1 MSSLNCFCG
10 LEVFILFRRFL
21 MKELNQFELKQVAG
35 GNGIAEDIG
44 WALGRGSR
52 WLWNQEW
59 FRGLAGGG
67 CRWCP
72 VIQE

>member
-1 MSSLNCFCG
+1 
-10 LEVFILFRRFL
+10 

-52 WLWNQEW
+52 WLWKSGFAAW
-59 FRGLAGGG
+59 RGLVPLVSCNTGMKILRIVCA
-67 CRWCP
+67 
-72 VIQE
+72 

>member
-1 MSSLNCFCG
+1 
-10 LEVFILFRRFL
+10 

-52 WLWNQEW
+52 WLWNQKW
-59 FRGLAGGG
+59 FRGLAGAAGVL
-67 CRWCP
+67 